1 MGANLYN
8 MYELTWEK
16 SVPVVSASEAKQS
29 LASIIDV
36 AAREPVVI
44 QRHERDVAVLMS
56 MDEYR
61 RLSGLAVAE
70 FRRVADEVA
79 ARARDRGLTP
89 DKLEELLSGDV

>member
-1 MGANLYN
+1 MA
-8 MYELTWEK
+8 
-16 SVPVVSASEAKQS
+16 VVSASEAKQA

-56 MDEYR
+56 VEEYR

-70 FRRVADEVA
+70 FQRVADEVA
-79 ARARDRGLTP
+79 ERARSRGLTSQR
-89 DKLEELLSGDV
+89 LEELLASDD

>member
-1 MGANLYN
+1 MA
-8 MYELTWEK
+8 T
-16 SVPVVSASEAKQS
+16 VSASEAKQG
-29 LASIIDV
+29 LASVIEV

-44 QRHERDVAVLMS
+44 RRHERDVAVLIS

-70 FRRVADEVA
+70 FKRVADEVA

-89 DKLEELLSGDV
+89 ERLEELLCADD

>member
-1 MGANLYN
+1 MA
-8 MYELTWEK
+8 T
-16 SVPVVSASEAKQS
+16 VSASEAKQG
-29 LASIIDV
+29 LASVIEV

-44 QRHERDVAVLMS
+44 QRHERDVAVLIS

-70 FRRVADEVA
+70 FKRVADEVA

-89 DKLEELLSGDV
+89 EKLEELLCGDD

>member
-1 MGANLYN
+1 
-8 MYELTWEK
+8 MYKLNRGQ
-16 SVPVVSASEAKQS
+16 SVAVVSASEAKQG

-44 QRHERDVAVLMS
+44 QRHERDVAVLIS

>member
-1 MGANLYN
+1 MA
-8 MYELTWEK
+8 T
-16 SVPVVSASEAKQS
+16 VSASEAKQG
-29 LASIIDV
+29 LASVIEV

-44 QRHERDVAVLMS
+44 QRHERDVAVLIS

-70 FRRVADEVA
+70 FKRVADEVA

-89 DKLEELLSGDV
+89 ERLEELLCADD

>member
-1 MGANLYN
+1 MA
-8 MYELTWEK
+8 
-16 SVPVVSASEAKQS
+16 VVSASEAKQG

-56 MDEYR
+56 MEEYR

-70 FRRVADEVA
+70 FRRVVDEVA
-79 ARARDRGLTP
+79 AHARERGLTP
-89 DKLEELLSGDV
+89 DKLEELLASDD

>member
-1 MGANLYN
+1 MA
-8 MYELTWEK
+8 
-16 SVPVVSASEAKQS
+16 VVSASEAKQG

-44 QRHERDVAVLMS
+44 QRHERDVAVLIS

-89 DKLEELLSGDV
+89 DKLEELLSGGV

>member
-1 MGANLYN
+1 MA
-8 MYELTWEK
+8 
-16 SVPVVSASEAKQS
+16 VVSASEAKQG

-56 MDEYR
+56 MEEYR

-70 FRRVADEVA
+70 FRRVVDEVA
-79 ARARDRGLTP
+79 ARARERGLTP
-89 DKLEELLSGDV
+89 DKLEELLASDD

>member
-1 MGANLYN
+1 MA
-8 MYELTWEK
+8 T
-16 SVPVVSASEAKQS
+16 VSASEAKQG
-29 LASIIDV
+29 LASVIEV

-44 QRHERDVAVLMS
+44 QRHERDVAVLIS

-70 FRRVADEVA
+70 FKRVADEVA

-89 DKLEELLSGDV
+89 EKLEELLCSDD

>member
-1 MGANLYN
+1 MA
-8 MYELTWEK
+8 
-16 SVPVVSASEAKQS
+16 VVSASEAKQA

-56 MDEYR
+56 VEEYR

-70 FRRVADEVA
+70 FQRVADEVA
-79 ARARDRGLTP
+79 ERARSRGLTP
-89 DKLEELLSGDV
+89 QRLEELLASDD

>member
-1 MGANLYN
+1 MA
-8 MYELTWEK
+8 
-16 SVPVVSASEAKQS
+16 VVSASEAKQA

-56 MDEYR
+56 VEEYR

-70 FRRVADEVA
+70 FQRVADEVA
-79 ARARDRGLTP
+79 ERARTRGLTSQR
-89 DKLEELLSGDV
+89 LEELLASDD

>member
-1 MGANLYN
+1 MA
-8 MYELTWEK
+8 
-16 SVPVVSASEAKQS
+16 VVSASEAKQG
-29 LASIIDV
+29 LASIIDL

-79 ARARDRGLTP
+79 ARARSRGLTP
-89 DKLEELLSGDV
+89 DKLEELLAGDD

>member
-1 MGANLYN
+1 MA
-8 MYELTWEK
+8 T
-16 SVPVVSASEAKQS
+16 VSASEAKQG
-29 LASIIDV
+29 LASVIEV

-44 QRHERDVAVLMS
+44 QRHERDVAVLIS

-70 FRRVADEVA
+70 FKRVADEVA

-89 DKLEELLSGDV
+89 EKLEELLCADD

>member
-1 MGANLYN
+1 
-8 MYELTWEK
+8 MYKLNGGQ
-16 SVPVVSASEAKQS
+16 SVAVVSASEAKQG

-44 QRHERDVAVLMS
+44 QRHERDVAVLIS

>member
-1 MGANLYN
+1 MA
-8 MYELTWEK
+8 
-16 SVPVVSASEAKQS
+16 VVSASEAKQG
-29 LASIIDV
+29 LASIIDL

-44 QRHERDVAVLMS
+44 RRHERDVAVLMS

-79 ARARDRGLTP
+79 DRARGRGLTP
-89 DKLEELLSGDV
+89 DKLEELLASDD

>member
-1 MGANLYN
+1 MA
-8 MYELTWEK
+8 
-16 SVPVVSASEAKQS
+16 VVSASEAKQG

-44 QRHERDVAVLMS
+44 QRHERDVAVLIS

-79 ARARDRGLTP
+79 VRARDRGLTP

>member
-1 MGANLYN
+1 MA
-8 MYELTWEK
+8 
-16 SVPVVSASEAKQS
+16 VVSASEAKQG

-44 QRHERDVAVLMS
+44 QRHERDVAVLIS